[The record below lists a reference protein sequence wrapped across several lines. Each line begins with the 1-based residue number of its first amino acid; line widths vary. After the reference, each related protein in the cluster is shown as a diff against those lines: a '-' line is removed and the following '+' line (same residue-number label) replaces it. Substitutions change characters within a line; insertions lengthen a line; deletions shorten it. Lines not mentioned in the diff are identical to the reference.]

1 MARPQHLHQQPT
13 TTLDVPIEPL
23 DESNEWKDVIK
34 FERALIEKIRENCID
49 PKKDV
54 DNENLLPCE
63 LISNKMV
70 ATKSDGNL
78 KLNSIK
84 MAITEVEDEEEAD
97 DEEDQEDEDEEQVV
111 EDEEE
116 DAGGDYIVSH
126 FDNGE
131 GFEENDT
138 EDDDMADR

>member
-13 TTLDVPIEPL
+13 TTLESPIEPL
-23 DESNEWKDVIK
+23 DESKEWKDLIK
-34 FERALIEKIRENCID
+34 FETELIEKIRHNCED

-63 LISNKMV
+63 LISNRVIAPK
-70 ATKSDGNL
+70 TGSKP
-78 KLNSIK
+78 KLNAIK
-84 MAITEVEDEEEAD
+84 MAIAEVEDEEEAE
-97 DEEDQEDEDEEQVV
+97 DEEEQEDEDEEQAV

-116 DAGGDYIVSH
+116 DAGGDYLVSH